1 MPRRD
6 ERRRPPPV
14 SAPANNL
21 TASQDSRCTCTTYG
35 WCVTCSDRRTEA
47 WKYRRPLIEL
57 AKVAEVIAEEQ
68 AVAQVEVERRI
79 AHQMVLIWGGSAA

>member
-1 MPRRD
+1 
-6 ERRRPPPV
+6 V
-14 SAPANNL
+14 I
-21 TASQDSRCTCTTYG
+21 
-35 WCVTCSDRRTEA
+35 CSDRRTEA

-68 AVAQVEVERRI
+68 AVAQIAAERRI